1 MGQNTLAILFI
12 VILVAALIIT
22 NLNNFKSKKEE
33 KIEEP
38 EKLQDELPYVR
49 KMLLTKTEY
58 TFYKILKTQCDAA
71 NLLICPKVRLED
83 LIEVKDNNNKSK
95 WRGYIKSRHV
105 DFIITD
111 AKLNIKAAIELDDKS
126 HNSSRAQNTDNFKN
140 NLFKTIAIPL
150 FRIKTGQEYNEAITH
165 IIKEIIDN

>member
-12 VILVAALIIT
+12 VILGVALIIT

-38 EKLQDELPYVR
+38 EKLPDELPYGR
-49 KMLLTKTEY
+49 TMLLTKTEY
-58 TFYKILKTQCDAA
+58 TFYKILKNQCDAA
-71 NLLICPKVRLED
+71 DLLICPKVRLED
-83 LIEVKDNNNKSK
+83 FIEVKDSNNKSK

-126 HNSSRAQNTDNFKN
+126 HNSSKAQNTDNFKN
-140 NLFKTIAIPL
+140 NLFKTIEIPL
-150 FRIKTGQEYNEAITH
+150 FRIKTGLDYNEAVTN
-165 IIKEIIDN
+165 IIKDL

>member
-12 VILVAALIIT
+12 VILGAALIIT
-22 NLNNFKSKKEE
+22 NLNYFKSKKEE

-38 EKLQDELPYVR
+38 EKLPDELPYEK
-49 KMLLTKTEY
+49 KMILTKTEY
-58 TFYKILKTQCDAA
+58 TFYKILKNQCDAA

-83 LIEVKDNNNKSK
+83 LIEVKDNKNKSK

-126 HNSSRAQNTDNFKN
+126 HNSSRAKNTDNFKN
-140 NLFKTIAIPL
+140 NLFNTIKIPL
-150 FRIKTGQEYNEAITH
+150 FRIKTGQDYNEAITN
-165 IIKEIIDN
+165 IITGIITN